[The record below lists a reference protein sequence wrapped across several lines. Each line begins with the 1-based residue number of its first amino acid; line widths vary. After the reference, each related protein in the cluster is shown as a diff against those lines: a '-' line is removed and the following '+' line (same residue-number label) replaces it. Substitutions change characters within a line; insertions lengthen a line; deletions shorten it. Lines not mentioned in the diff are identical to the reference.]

1 MNKATL
7 IDKMAEEAGITK
19 VTAAVA
25 IESLVDGITT
35 ALKKQQR
42 VTIAGFGTWSVGK
55 RAERA
60 GRNPQTGETI
70 RIKAKKTVRF
80 RPGKR
85 LEGVLNR

>member
-7 IDKMAEEAGITK
+7 IDKMAEDAGITK
-19 VTAAVA
+19 TTAAVA

-35 ALKKQQR
+35 ALKKNQR
-42 VTIAGFGTWSVGK
+42 VTIVGFGTWSVSK

-70 RIKAKKTVRF
+70 RIQAKKTVRF

>member
-7 IDKMAEEAGITK
+7 INKMAEDAGITK
-19 VTAAVA
+19 TTAAVA

-35 ALKKQQR
+35 ALKKNQR
-42 VTIAGFGTWSVGK
+42 VTIVGFGTWSVSK

-70 RIKAKKTVRF
+70 RIQAKKTVRF